1 MKSKIGILGTVVLI
15 GLLAG
20 APLAQA
26 AKSTPDDAT
35 LTAAVTKRLRDAN
48 FNSVAVAVNN
58 HMAILSGTVDRLA
71 KAERAAAIA
80 KKTHGVMTVENDIRV
95 QASRSDEQI
104 AADLTH
110 QIRMFPFY
118 DIFDYVTG
126 EVKDGVVTLHGAVH
140 LPQRYNDY
148 ANIAKSVSGVTAV
161 KNELEVLP
169 NSFFDD
175 QIRVRV
181 ARAIYGSPDL
191 RTRYGFQALPPIHI
205 IVKNGDVRLEGVVAN
220 ALDKQLVERA
230 ARFAGTYFGL
240 EDNLQVEQAAHA

>member
-1 MKSKIGILGTVVLI
+1 MKAKLEMLGVVL
-15 GLLAG
+15 LLSALAG

-26 AKSTPDDAT
+26 AKSPADDAT
-35 LTAAVTKRLRDAN
+35 LTVAVTKRLRDAN
-48 FNSVAVAVNN
+48 FDSVGVAVNN
-58 HMAILSGTVDRLA
+58 HLVMLTGAVDRLA
-71 KAERAAAIA
+71 KAERAAQIA
-80 KKTHGVMTVENDIRV
+80 KKTHGVTAVENDIRV
-95 QASRSDEQI
+95 LASRSDEQI

-126 EVKDGVVTLHGAVH
+126 DVKDGVVTLRGAVH

-148 ANIAKSVSGVTAV
+148 ANLAKQVSGVAAV
-161 KNELEVLP
+161 KNQLEVLP

-191 RTRYGFQALPPIHI
+191 RSRYGFQALPPIHI

-220 ALDKQLVERA
+220 QLDKQLVERA
-230 ARFAGTYFGL
+230 ARFAGTYFRL
-240 EDNLQVEQAAHA
+240 EDNLQVEQAARA